1 MYDQIT
7 AMAKEIFERSVA
19 RRRDLHRHPETGW
32 LEMRTSAVIAG
43 ILTELGY
50 EVLTGSNVLDG
61 EARLGLPS
69 EAALREH
76 ANLIRENW
84 NTPLTYLTEEMEAGY
99 TGVIGILRCGPGP
112 VCALRF
118 DIDALGVLEDESSGH
133 RPAREGF
140 ASLCPGV
147 MHACGHDGHTAIG
160 LGVAEVLMSVKEQ
173 LHGTVKLIFQPAEE
187 GVRGARA
194 IVSKGHLDD
203 VDYFIGTHLAPL
215 DGPDDGAVTPATYG
229 SLATTKYDVI
239 YHGAPAHAGGFPEK
253 GRNALMAAASAAMGL
268 AAIPRH
274 SEGASR
280 VNTGTLHAGTGR
292 NVIPDY
298 AKMEIE
304 LRGETTA
311 VNAYMEDSARRI
323 CEAAAAMYGCTCE
336 MICMGAADSHHSDL
350 ALADRAAALI
360 ERELPDIRVSSVRNV
375 RNWGSEDISLMM
387 NRVQSH
393 GGQAICMR
401 NMTRMEAP
409 QHTADFDFDETVLE
423 EGIRIFS
430 AVTCDLMQDE
440 TYKDTRQRGENK

>member
-7 AMAKEIFERSVA
+7 VMAKELYEKSVA
-19 RRRDLHRHPETGW
+19 LRRDLHRHPETGW

-43 ILTELGY
+43 ILTNLGY
-50 EVLTGSNVLDG
+50 EVLTGRQVVDDR
-61 EARLGLPS
+61 ARMGLPS
-69 EAALREH
+69 DEARREH
-76 ANLIRENW
+76 AKLVRESW
-84 NTPLTYLTEEMEAGY
+84 DTPLTYLTEEMEAGY
-99 TGVIGILRCGPGP
+99 TGVIGILRCGQGP

-118 DIDALGVLEDESSGH
+118 DIDALGVLEDENTCH

-140 ASLCPGV
+140 ASQCPGV

-160 LGVAEVLMSVKEQ
+160 LGVAEVLMNLRAQ

-203 VDYFIGTHLAPL
+203 VDYFVGTHLAPL

-239 YHGAPAHAGGFPEK
+239 YRGAPAHAGGFPEK
-253 GRNALMAAASAAMGL
+253 GRNALLAAACAAMGL

-280 VNTGTLHAGTGR
+280 VNVGTLHAGTGR

-304 LRGETTA
+304 LRGETTEI
-311 VNAYMEDSARRI
+311 NEYMTENARRV

-350 ALADRAAALI
+350 TLADRAAAVI
-360 ERELPDIRVSSVRNV
+360 ERELPDIRVSSVRCA

-401 NMTRMEAP
+401 NITAMEAP
-409 QHTADFDFDETVLE
+409 QHTADFDFDEKVLE
-423 EGIRIFS
+423 EGIRVFS
-430 AVTCDLMQDE
+430 AIAYDLLRDE
-440 TYKDTRQRGENK
+440 PLHG

>member
-99 TGVIGILRCGPGP
+99 TGVIGILRCGPGS

-253 GRNALMAAASAAMGL
+253 GRNALLAASCAAMGL

>member
-1 MYDQIT
+1 MKIYEL
-7 AMAKEIFERSVA
+7 AKEVNPYVVEM
-19 RRRDLHRHPETGW
+19 RRYFHEHPELSNQEDKTIERIGQE
-32 LEMRTSAVIAG
+32 LAG
-43 ILTELGY
+43 MGIEY
-50 EVLTGSNVLDG
+50 EVVPHGGIVAILEGKTPGKGKTVL
-61 EARLGLPS
+61 
-69 EAALREH
+69 LR
-76 ANLIRENW
+76 AD
-84 NTPLTYLTEEMEAGY
+84 
-99 TGVIGILRCGPGP
+99 C
-112 VCALRF
+112 
-118 DIDALGVLEDESSGH
+118 DALPVQETKENLAGPRVCCSKVD
-133 RPAREGF
+133 
-140 ASLCPGV
+140 GV

-160 LGVAEVLMSVKEQ
+160 LGVEEVLMSVKEQ

-253 GRNALMAAASAAMGL
+253 GRNALLAASCAAMGL

-298 AKMEIE
+298 AKVEIE

-430 AVTCDLMQDE
+430 VVTCDLMQDE

>member
-69 EAALREH
+69 EEVLREH
-76 ANLIRENW
+76 ANLVRESW

-194 IVSKGHLDD
+194 IVSRGHLDD

-253 GRNALMAAASAAMGL
+253 GRNALLAAASAAMGL

-360 ERELPDIRVSSVRNV
+360 GRELPDIRVSSVRNV

-440 TYKDTRQRGENK
+440 TCKDTRQRGENK